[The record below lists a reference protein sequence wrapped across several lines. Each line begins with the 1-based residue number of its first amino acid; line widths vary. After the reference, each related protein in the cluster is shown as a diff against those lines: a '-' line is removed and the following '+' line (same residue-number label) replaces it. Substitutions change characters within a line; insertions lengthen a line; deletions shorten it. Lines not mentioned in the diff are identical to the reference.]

1 MKLFRTKRGA
11 VIERDGQRFLLP
23 GADWD
28 FLTDR
33 DGLEGWLHQAIRG
46 AQPVPGSTNIEAELL
61 PPIGTQEVWAA
72 GVTYWRSRDA
82 RMDEATKVGGASGGG
97 GTFYDKVYSADRPEL
112 FFKASPHRV
121 AGPGQDV
128 RIRADSKW
136 NVPEPELTL
145 VVNSRGKITG
155 YTIGNDM
162 SSRDIE
168 GANPLYLPQAKVY
181 AQSCALGPGV
191 LVTDSPLDP
200 QTKIE
205 LTIERAGKPAFTG
218 NATISQMKRTPE
230 ELVSWL
236 FRDITFPTGCFL
248 LTGTG
253 VVPPDDFTLQSG
265 DVISIEIAPIGKLVN
280 RVR

>member
-1 MKLFRTKRGA
+1 MKLFRTRRGA
-11 VIERDGQRFLLP
+11 VIEHDGKRFLLP

-46 AQPVPGSTNIEAELL
+46 AQPVPASVDIEAEWLA
-61 PPIGTQEVWAA
+61 PIGTQEVWAA

-82 RMDEATKVGGASGGG
+82 RMDEARKAGGDS
-97 GTFYDKVYSADRPEL
+97 FYDKVYTADRPEL
-112 FFKASPHRV
+112 FFKATPHRV
-121 AGPGQDV
+121 AGPGQEV

-145 VVNSRGKITG
+145 VINSRGRIVG

-181 AQSCALGPGV
+181 SQSCALGPGV
-191 LVTDSPLDP
+191 LVTDTPLDP

-205 LTIERAGKPAFTG
+205 LAIERDGKVAFQGET
-218 NATISQMKRTPE
+218 TISQMKRTPE

-236 FRDITFPTGCFL
+236 FRENSFPTGCFL

-253 VVPPDDFTLQSG
+253 VVPPDDFTLESG
-265 DVISIEIAPIGKLVN
+265 DVVGIQIEPIGKLVN
-280 RVR
+280 RVK